1 MDTVVPGLGIKPEL
15 REDGYV
21 YSDGTTILGADD
33 KAGIAAIFEMARTL
47 KESEIATWR
56 YSIHHYSR

>member
-15 REDGYV
+15 RDDGYI

-33 KAGIAAIFEMARTL
+33 KAGIAALFEMVRTL
-47 KESEIATWR
+47 KESE
-56 YSIHHYSR
+56 